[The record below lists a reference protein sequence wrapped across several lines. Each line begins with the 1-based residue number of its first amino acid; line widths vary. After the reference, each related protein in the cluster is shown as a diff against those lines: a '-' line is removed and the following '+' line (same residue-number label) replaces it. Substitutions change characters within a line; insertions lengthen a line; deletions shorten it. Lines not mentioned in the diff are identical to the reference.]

1 MDIGKKRVFIDSN
14 VCMRQADVPETTVL
28 PTSYNIVRAR
38 LPAMDLNGS
47 MKSHWEPGTF
57 RVTNDKTEEH
67 RLYMDHVLT
76 DQSEASLQKK
86 TDQSKRR
93 YLEAMV
99 EPCCLSKR
107 YSFRIA

>member
-1 MDIGKKRVFIDSN
+1 MTEIRIDMDIGKKRVFIDSN

-28 PTSYNIVRAR
+28 PTSYNIVHVRAR

-67 RLYMDHVLT
+67 RLYMDHVST

-86 TDQSKRR
+86 KTPTNQNADT
-93 YLEAMV
+93 
-99 EPCCLSKR
+99 
-107 YSFRIA
+107 